1 MNEQA
6 TAIDLRLTPKYQ
18 RALDGAVSLLKSGLG
33 RNLHSLLLYGSGA
46 RGGIVPPTSDLNLLV
61 VLEASTADAHDVIS
75 RITRKSVSIDPMVI
89 ERSAMARATRV
100 FALKFLSIKRDH
112 VVLHGTNPLVDLDVA
127 PDVMV
132 LLSEQ
137 ELRNMRM
144 RLVHT
149 YVMAGHRGD
158 LYLKYLARNTARFF
172 ITFSD
177 IVRCAGTELPHD
189 LADRLPI
196 LAETIGTDVSVLDDL
211 LKLERR

>member
-1 MNEQA
+1 MEELGHTHLRGYPHRSTGAGARGRPVMDEQA
-6 TAIDLRLTPKYQ
+6 TAIELGLPRKYQ
-18 RALDGAVSLLKSGLG
+18 RALDDAVTSLKSRLG
-33 RNLHSLLLYGSGA
+33 RNLYSLLLYGSAA
-46 RGGIVPPTSDLNLLV
+46 RGDIVPPASDLNLLV

-112 VVLHGTNPLVDLDVA
+112 VLLHGTDPLVDIEIP

-144 RLVHT
+144 RLIHA
-149 YVMAGHRGD
+149 YVMAGHDGD
-158 LYLKYLARNTARFF
+158 IYLKYLASRAPHFGLASARPR
-172 ITFSD
+172 IAAST
-177 IVRCAGTELPHD
+177 
-189 LADRLPI
+189 
-196 LAETIGTDVSVLDDL
+196 
-211 LKLERR
+211 